1 MIDLTVQLQYS
12 TISKRIPFK
21 DLFLVLKDIKDSGFT
36 IIQYSYSQVSSLR
49 SESSEEASLP
59 VGRANVLEGS
69 RG

>member
-12 TISKRIPFK
+12 TISKRIQFK

-36 IIQYSYSQVSSLR
+36 IIQYSYSQVSSQ
-49 SESSEEASLP
+49 SSDLP
-59 VGRANVLEGS
+59 VGRANVLEG